1 MDIMCSVHKLVYV
14 YQNIIRKVIRFYLV
28 LGVLKLEAPRSIA
41 ANMVCKVLIDNIS
54 VIDAFTAFTATLG
67 HCTFIGNF
75 DSRKFHY
82 TAF

>member
-41 ANMVCKVLIDNIS
+41 ANMVCKVLIDNI
-54 VIDAFTAFTATLG
+54 
-67 HCTFIGNF
+67 
-75 DSRKFHY
+75 
-82 TAF
+82 